1 MVKLSLFRRPV
12 ISPPTDEDLQR
23 IVYDLVRERVLA
35 TLGSEGSFS
44 VSIRTGNDADTFFS
58 ETFAESI
65 AWEVARRVETRSAPA
80 ARLIA

>member
-12 ISPPTDEDLQR
+12 ITPPTDEDLQR
-23 IVYDLVRERVLA
+23 IVYDLVRERVLT
-35 TLGSEGSFS
+35 TLGPQGSFA
-44 VSIRTGNDADTFFS
+44 VSIRTGSDADAFFS

-65 AWEVARRVETRSAPA
+65 AWEVARRIETRSAPA